1 MIGVTMKRFKKTSND
16 QLVSSDRESS
26 IVLKIAESKW
36 GLNPMTLMAFFVVS
50 LMVLTLVFSVAIVSG
65 KLPSDCLWTLAE
77 ARFFHVKPSKVSEDD
92 IPRPVIMPKDKL
104 LGGLL
109 PSGFDETSCLSR
121 YESLLYI
128 KGLRHK
134 PSSYL
139 ISRLRRY
146 EALHKQCGPY
156 TELYNR
162 TVDLIKSS
170 DQYSAASSVCN
181 YVIWVSFSGLGNRI
195 LTLTSAFLYAL
206 LTNRVLLVDPRV
218 NLPDLFCEPF
228 PQVSWLLP
236 SDFPIL
242 DQFST
247 FNQKSP
253 LSYGYMVRN
262 NKSRIHP
269 FMYLHLNHDYDAQD
283 KLFFCDTDQTFL
295 KKIPWLFV
303 KSNNYYVPALFL
315 IPSFEQELN
324 NLFPEKGTVFHFL
337 GRYLFH
343 PTNTVWGL
351 ITRYYQAYL
360 ANADEKIGIQIR
372 VFDLGA
378 GNFKY
383 VLDQILA
390 CTTKEN
396 LLPQVNQNEP
406 IVNSSEKPKTISV
419 LMTSLSPRYFE
430 EIRNMYWE
438 NPTVTGE
445 IVSVYQP
452 SHEEHQ
458 QTEKLM
464 HDRKAWAEMYLLS
477 LTDKLVTSAWSTFG
491 YVAQGLGGL
500 KPWILY
506 KFENG
511 TVHNP
516 PCFRDMSLE
525 PCYHSPP
532 NYDCKKKTA
541 GYNTGN
547 GVPHVRH
554 CKDMTWGLKLFDRN
568 GEL

>member
-1 MIGVTMKRFKKTSND
+1 MKRFKKTFND
-16 QLVSSDRESS
+16 QQVPSDRDSG
-26 IVLKIAESKW
+26 VALKNAESKW
-36 GLNPMTLMAFFVVS
+36 GPNPMTLGGFIVAL
-50 LMVLTLVFSVAIVSG
+50 LMVLTVVFSAAFFLG
-65 KLPSDCLWTLAE
+65 DLPSDCLWTLAE
-77 ARFFHVKPSKVSEDD
+77 ARIFRLKPSKATFSED
-92 IPRPVIMPKDKL
+92 IPQPLTAPKDKL

-121 YESLLYI
+121 YESPLYS
-128 KGLRHK
+128 KGLQHK

-139 ISRLRRY
+139 ILGLRRY

-156 TELYNR
+156 TGLYNR
-162 TVDLIKSS
+162 TVDLIKSGEYSS
-170 DQYSAASSVCN
+170 DSSVCN
-181 YVIWVSFSGLGNRI
+181 YVVWISYSGLGNKI

-206 LTNRVLLVDPRV
+206 LTNRILLVDPRV
-218 NLPDLFCEPF
+218 NLSDLFCEPF
-228 PQVSWLLP
+228 PEVSWLLP
-236 SDFPIL
+236 PDFPII
-242 DQFST
+242 DQFNS
-247 FNQKSP
+247 FNKKSP
-253 LSYGYMVRN
+253 HSYGYMVRN
-262 NKSRIHP
+262 NVTQNSRKP
-269 FMYLHLNHDYDAQD
+269 SFLYLHLSHDFDVQD

-295 KKIPWLFV
+295 HKVPWLLV

-324 NLFPEKGTVFHFL
+324 NLFPEKETVFHFL

-343 PTNTVWGL
+343 PTNSVWGL

-360 ANADEKIGIQIR
+360 AQADEKIGIQIR
-372 VFDLGA
+372 LFNFGA
-378 GNFKY
+378 GDFKY
-383 VLDQILA
+383 VLNQILA

-396 LLPQVNQNEP
+396 LLPQVNLNEP
-406 IVNSSEKPKTISV
+406 IVNSSGKTKTVSV

-445 IVSVYQP
+445 IVSVFQP
-452 SHEEHQ
+452 SNEERQ

-477 LTDKLVTSAWSTFG
+477 LTDKLVTTAWSTFG
-491 YVAQGLGGL
+491 YVAHSLGGL

-506 KFENG
+506 KFKSG
-511 TVHNP
+511 TVHDP
-516 PCFRDMSLE
+516 PCFRAVSLE

-532 NYDCKKKTA
+532 YYDCKKKTESF
-541 GYNTGN
+541 NSVN
-547 GVPHVRH
+547 IVPHVRH
-554 CKDMTWGLKLFDRN
+554 CEDNSLGLKLFDRK

>member
-1 MIGVTMKRFKKTSND
+1 MKRFKKTLND
-16 QLVSSDRESS
+16 QQVCSDRAVPKGQELKWDLNLSTLIGFI
-26 IVLKIAESKW
+26 IVL
-36 GLNPMTLMAFFVVS
+36 LMI
-50 LMVLTLVFSVAIVSG
+50 LTVVFSLAFIFGDLS
-65 KLPSDCLWTLAE
+65 SDCLWTLAE
-77 ARFFHVKPSKVSEDD
+77 ARIFHVKPSKAKVSEDD
-92 IPRPVIMPKDKL
+92 IPQTPTVPKDKL

-121 YESLLYI
+121 YGSLLYN
-128 KGLRHK
+128 KVLQHK

-139 ISRLRRY
+139 ISGLRRY

-156 TELYNR
+156 TELYNK
-162 TVDLIKSS
+162 TVDLIKSGEHS
-170 DQYSAASSVCN
+170 DSSVCN
-181 YVIWVSFSGLGNRI
+181 YVVWISYSGLGNRI

-206 LTNRVLLVDPRV
+206 LTNRILLVDPRV

-228 PQVSWLLP
+228 PEVSWLLP
-236 SDFPIL
+236 SDFPII
-242 DQFST
+242 DHFSS
-247 FNQKSP
+247 FNQRSP
-253 LSYGYMVRN
+253 HSYGYMVRN
-262 NKSRIHP
+262 NVTGNSRIP
-269 FMYLHLNHDYDAQD
+269 SFLYLHLAHDFDEQD

-295 KKIPWLFV
+295 HKVPWLFV

-324 NLFPEKGTVFHFL
+324 NLFPEKETVFHFL
-337 GRYLFH
+337 GRYLFY
-343 PTNTVWGL
+343 PTNSVWGL
-351 ITRYYQAYL
+351 ITRYHQANL
-360 ANADEKIGIQIR
+360 AQADEKIGIQIR
-372 VFDLGA
+372 VFDLGV
-378 GNFKY
+378 GYFKF

-396 LLPQVNQNEP
+396 LLPQVNLNEP
-406 IVNSSEKPKTISV
+406 IVNLSGKMKIISV

-445 IVSVYQP
+445 IVSLFQP

-477 LTDKLVTSAWSTFG
+477 LSDKLVTSAWSTFG

-516 PCFRDMSLE
+516 PCFQATSLE

-532 NYDCKKKTA
+532 YYNCKKKTA
-541 GYNTGN
+541 SSNTVN
-547 GVPHVRH
+547 VPHVRH
-554 CKDMTWGLKLFDRN
+554 CEDNSQGLKLFDRN

>member
-1 MIGVTMKRFKKTSND
+1 MKRSKKTFND
-16 QLVSSDRESS
+16 QQVSSDRESGAA
-26 IVLKIAESKW
+26 LKNLESKW
-36 GLNPMTLMAFFVVS
+36 GPTPMTLMGFIVVL
-50 LMVLTLVFSVAIVSG
+50 LMVLTVIFSVAFFFG
-65 KLPSDCLWTLAE
+65 DLPSDCLWTLAE
-77 ARFFHVKPSKVSEDD
+77 AGISHVKSSKVSEED
-92 IPRPVIMPKDKL
+92 ILIVPKDKI

-109 PSGFDETSCLSR
+109 PTGFDETSCLSR
-121 YESLLYI
+121 KESLLYN
-128 KGLRHK
+128 KGLQHK

-139 ISRLRRY
+139 ISGLRRY

-162 TVDLIKSS
+162 TVDLMKSGQYSS
-170 DQYSAASSVCN
+170 DSSVCN
-181 YVIWVSFSGLGNRI
+181 YVIWISYSGLGNRI

-228 PQVSWLLP
+228 PEVSWLLP
-236 SDFPIL
+236 LDFPMI
-242 DQFST
+242 DQFSS

-253 LSYGYMVRN
+253 HSYGYMVRN
-262 NKSRIHP
+262 NVTGNSRIP
-269 FMYLHLNHDYDAQD
+269 SFLYLHLAHDFDVQD

-295 KKIPWLFV
+295 HKVPWLFV

-324 NLFPEKGTVFHFL
+324 NLFPEKETVFHFL

-343 PTNTVWGL
+343 PTNSVWGL
-351 ITRYYQAYL
+351 ITRYHQAYL
-360 ANADEKIGIQIR
+360 AQADEKIGIQIR
-372 VFDLGA
+372 VFDLGV
-378 GNFKY
+378 NSKH

-396 LLPQVNQNEP
+396 LLPQVNLNEP
-406 IVNSSEKPKTISV
+406 TVNSSGKTKTISV
-419 LMTSLSPRYFE
+419 LMTSLSPRYFK
-430 EIRNMYWE
+430 EIRSMYWE
-438 NPTVTGE
+438 NPTVTGD
-445 IVSVYQP
+445 IVGVFQP

-491 YVAQGLGGL
+491 YVAYSLGGL

-516 PCFRDMSLE
+516 PCFRAMSLE

-532 NYDCKKKTA
+532 YYNCKKKTESH
-541 GYNTGN
+541 NTVN
-547 GVPHVRH
+547 IVPHVRH
-554 CKDMTWGLKLFDRN
+554 CEDNNWGLKLFDPK

>member
-1 MIGVTMKRFKKTSND
+1 MKRFKKISND
-16 QLVSSDRESS
+16 EQVSSYRAVSKDQE
-26 IVLKIAESKW
+26 LKW
-36 GLNPMTLMAFFVVS
+36 GLDPMTLRGFIVVL
-50 LMVLTLVFSVAIVSG
+50 LMVLTVIFSIAFIFG
-65 KLPSDCLWTLAE
+65 DLPSDCLWTFGE
-77 ARFFHVKPSKVSEDD
+77 ARFFDIKPSKVSDEN
-92 IPRPVIMPKDKL
+92 ILTVPKDKL

-109 PSGFDETSCLSR
+109 PSGFDETSCRSR
-121 YESLLYI
+121 YESLLYN
-128 KGLRHK
+128 KRLQHK

-139 ISRLRRY
+139 ISALRRY

-162 TVDLIKSS
+162 TVDLIKSGE
-170 DQYSAASSVCN
+170 YSSASSVCN
-181 YVIWVSFSGLGNRI
+181 YVVWISFSGLGNRI

-228 PQVSWLLP
+228 PEVSWLLP
-236 SDFPIL
+236 PDFPII
-242 DQFST
+242 DKFSS
-247 FNQKSP
+247 FNQKSQH
-253 LSYGYMVRN
+253 SYGYMVRN
-262 NKSRIHP
+262 NVIGNSRIP
-269 FMYLHLNHDYDAQD
+269 SFLYLHLNHDFDEQD

-295 KKIPWLFV
+295 QKVPWLFV
-303 KSNNYYVPALFL
+303 KSNTYYVPALFL
-315 IPSFEQELN
+315 IPSFEKELN
-324 NLFPEKGTVFHFL
+324 NLFPEKETVFQFL
-337 GRYLFH
+337 GKYLFH
-343 PTNTVWGL
+343 PTNSVWGL

-360 ANADEKIGIQIR
+360 AQADEKIGIQIR
-372 VFDLGA
+372 VFDFGVGYLK
-378 GNFKY
+378 F

-396 LLPQVNQNEP
+396 LLPPVNLNEP
-406 IVNSSEKPKTISV
+406 IVNSSGKTKTTSV
-419 LMTSLSPRYFE
+419 LVTSLNSRYFE
-430 EIRNMYWE
+430 EIRNIYWE

-445 IVSVYQP
+445 IVSVFQP
-452 SHEEHQ
+452 SHEERQ

-516 PCFRDMSLE
+516 PCFRAMSLE

-532 NYDCKKKTA
+532 YYDCKKKTRS
-541 GYNTGN
+541 YNAVN
-547 GVPHVRH
+547 IVPHVKH
-554 CKDMTWGLKLFDRN
+554 CEDNSWGFKLFDRN